1 MYKIYNNDKPIIFS
15 NNTDAHHIIANENT
29 KCYESDDL
37 KFSEEFLNEH
47 LAYNSTII
55 KTQNPEK
62 SFGNFTKNLILIEAA
77 GGIVYH
83 QNSNDIL
90 FIFRRNKWDLP
101 KGKIDEG
108 ESIEQAAIREV
119 AEECGIHSHKIVR
132 KFKDTYHIYFF
143 KNQWILKRTY
153 WFIMQCE
160 TSERLVPQAEE
171 DITEIKWINKNDLNE
186 VLENTYQMIAE
197 IIFELRAES

>member
-1 MYKIYNNDKPIIFS
+1 MYKIYINDKPIIFS
-15 NNTDAHHIIANENT
+15 NNIDVQDIIVDENT
-29 KCYESDDL
+29 TCYESDDL
-37 KFSEEFLNEH
+37 KFSEEFLNRH
-47 LAYNSTII
+47 LSSNSTII
-55 KTQNPEK
+55 TCQNPEK

-101 KGKIDEG
+101 KGKIDDG
-108 ESIEQAAIREV
+108 ESIEQAALREV
-119 AEECGIHSHKIVR
+119 EEECGIHSHKIIR

-143 KNQWILKRTY
+143 KNEWVLKKTY

-160 TSERLVPQAEE
+160 NPETLVPQAEE
-171 DITEIKWINKNDLNE
+171 DITEIKWVDKNSLNE
-186 VLENTYQMIAE
+186 IFQNTYVMVAE
-197 IIFELRAES
+197 MLLEL